1 LLSKNVTFCTFDN
14 RHFRIKLV
22 KNTAFS
28 ADSIGGTM
36 KKISIVGAGN
46 TGSTAAHWIA
56 ERELADVV
64 LLDVVEGMPQG
75 KSLDLLEAMPI
86 IGKDAHVVGT
96 NNYEDTKG
104 SDIIII
110 TAGLARKPGMS
121 RDDLLKT
128 NAEIVGKAATETLK
142 YSPDAFYI
150 VLTNPLDTMAYLTMK
165 KTGLPRERVIG
176 QAGILDSAR
185 MRAFV
190 AMETGVS
197 VENINCYVLG
207 GHGDEMVPLTRH
219 SNVAGIPLKE
229 YLPADKLEAIVN
241 RTRKG
246 GGEIVNLLKT
256 GSAYYAP
263 SMACVQMADA
273 ILKDKKLIVPCAA
286 YMNGEYGL
294 NDMYFGVPVVLGAGG
309 MERIVEYKFDAEEKA
324 MFEKSAASVKETHEA
339 LKSLVTL

>member
-1 LLSKNVTFCTFDN
+1 MN
-14 RHFRIKLV
+14 
-22 KNTAFS
+22 
-28 ADSIGGTM
+28 
-36 KKISIVGAGN
+36 KISIIGAGM
-46 TGSTAAHWIA
+46 TGATAAHWLA
-56 ERELADVV
+56 ERELADLV
-64 LLDVVEGMPQG
+64 LVDVVEGMPQG
-75 KSLDLLEAMPI
+75 KALDMQEAMPI
-86 IGKDAHVVGT
+86 IGKDVEIVGA
-96 NNYEDTKG
+96 NDYAATKD

-121 RDDLLKT
+121 RDDLLSK
-128 NAEIVGKAATETLK
+128 NAEIVGTAATETLK
-142 YSPDAFYI
+142 HSPNAIYI

-176 QAGILDSAR
+176 QAGVLDSAR

-197 VENINCYVLG
+197 VENIDCYVLG

-219 SNVAGIPLKE
+219 SNIAGVPLRD
-229 YLPADKLEAIVN
+229 YIPADKLDAIVA

-263 SMACVQMADA
+263 SVACAQMAEA
-273 ILKDKKLIVPCAA
+273 ILKNKNLIVPCAA

-294 NDMYFGVPVVLGAGG
+294 NDMYFGVPVMLGRNGL
-309 MERIVEYKFDAEEKA
+309 EKIIEYKLDDEEKA
-324 MFEKSAASVKETHEA
+324 MFDKSAAAVKETHDA
-339 LKSLVTL
+339 LKKLVSL

>member
-1 LLSKNVTFCTFDN
+1 
-14 RHFRIKLV
+14 
-22 KNTAFS
+22 
-28 ADSIGGTM
+28 M
-36 KKISIVGAGN
+36 KKISIIGAGM

-64 LLDVVEGMPQG
+64 LLDVLEGMPQG
-75 KSLDLLEAMPI
+75 KSLDLAQAMPI
-86 IGKDAHVVGT
+86 IGKDAEIVGT
-96 NNYEDTKG
+96 NDYSATKG

-110 TAGLARKPGMS
+110 TAGLPRKPGMS

-197 VENINCYVLG
+197 VENIQCYVLG

-273 ILKDKKLIVPCAA
+273 IIKDKKLIVPCAA

-294 NDMYFGVPVVLGAGG
+294 KDMYFGVPVMLGAGG
-309 MERIVEYKFDAEEKA
+309 MERIIEYRFDAEEKA

-339 LKSLVTL
+339 LKSLVTF